1 MKFLSL
7 FAFVASVT
15 AWGVPSPYA
24 FDRGFC
30 QSPTK
35 NPLEGCPPGTLLVGA
50 GQKYATIQSAVLS
63 LGNTT
68 SPAVILIEPGN
79 YTEQV
84 RSARLTTLAKADAH
98 TGLGECHTTGT
109 IDTSRGDFCTK

>member
-7 FAFVASVT
+7 SAFVASVT

-35 NPLEGCPPGTLLVGA
+35 NPLEGCPPGTLLVGE
-50 GQKYATIQSAVLS
+50 GQRYTTIQSAVLS

-68 SPAVILIEPGN
+68 TPAVILIEPGN

-84 RSARLTTLAKADAH
+84 GCAILDHITESRDLNDAR
-98 TGLGECHTTGT
+98 
-109 IDTSRGDFCTK
+109 